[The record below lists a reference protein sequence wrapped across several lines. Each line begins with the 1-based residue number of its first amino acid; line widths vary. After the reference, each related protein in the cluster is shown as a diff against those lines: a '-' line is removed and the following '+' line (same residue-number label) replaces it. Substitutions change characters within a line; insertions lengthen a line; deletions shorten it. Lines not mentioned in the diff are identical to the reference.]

1 MAEKRK
7 EEFVVVDRRKFTAEG
22 ERRSEEETQTSE
34 AASPVG
40 EAIPTISSSGASRA
54 QATQATPTDL
64 EQSLLDQIPQVE
76 PADAF
81 DAEEAAS
88 QAPPSASEQQAQQA
102 AYDESKRQM
111 DESLKSALG
120 GRSPRDL
127 EVTFE
132 RFITSIYV
140 SAMMQLGLMQEQGGR
155 PQVDLIGA
163 RHTIDTIGM
172 ISDKT
177 KGNLTSAEQNFIQ
190 NCLYDLRMAYLEVT
204 NALTR
209 PPEAGAA
216 DPGRK

>member
-1 MAEKRK
+1 MAEKKK

-22 ERRSEEETQTSE
+22 ERRSDEETLARE
-34 AASPVG
+34 AAAPTG
-40 EAIPTISSSGASRA
+40 EAIPVIASGANPAQAA
-54 QATQATPTDL
+54 QATPADL
-64 EQSLLDQIPQVE
+64 EQSLLDEILPVG